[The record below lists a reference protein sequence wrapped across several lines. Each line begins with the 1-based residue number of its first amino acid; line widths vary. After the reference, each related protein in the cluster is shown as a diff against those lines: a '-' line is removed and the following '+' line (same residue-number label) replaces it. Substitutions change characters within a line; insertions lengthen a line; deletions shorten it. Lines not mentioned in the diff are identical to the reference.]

1 VAVFDLETTG
11 LDLREARIVTACALE
26 LDEFGEPVGQ
36 NHEWLADPGI
46 EIPEAASNVHG
57 VTTEIARAKGR
68 NSKEVVAELIETISG
83 FFLRGIPVVAY
94 NAPYDFTILH
104 HEALRHGLEPILNP
118 KPVIDPMV
126 LDKFVDKY
134 RRGKR
139 TLSVAASIYGVILG
153 EAHNA
158 TADAIAAGRV
168 AQAIAGKYAD
178 RLPQEVDLLHNSQIE
193 WSAGQDA
200 SYEEFRRATA
210 PNFTVQRGWPVKL

>member
-26 LDEFGEPVGQ
+26 LDEYGEPFGQ
-36 NHEWLADPGI
+36 NFEWLADPGI

-57 VTTEIARAKGR
+57 VTTEFARANGR
-68 NSKEVVAELIETISG
+68 NPKEVVAELIETLSG
-83 FFLRGIPVVAY
+83 FFSKGIPVVAY

-104 HEALRHGLEPILNP
+104 FEALRHGLEPISNP
-118 KPVIDPMV
+118 QPVIDPMV

-134 RRGKR
+134 RPGKR
-139 TLSVAASIYGVILG
+139 TLSVAASIYGVVLG

-168 AQAIAGKYAD
+168 AQAIAGKYSD
-178 RLPQEVDLLHNSQIE
+178 KLPQDVDLLHNSQIE
-193 WSAGQDA
+193 WSENQDA
-200 SYEEFRRATA
+200 SYEEFRRATV

>member
-1 VAVFDLETTG
+1 MFDLETTG